1 MLLEA
6 DAMYY
11 WDVAI
16 TGMGIVRA
24 AGAAGYV
31 KYLSE
36 CGHSRPDEYFSEH
49 GHAVVSRR
57 GLGCAGK
64 LSERP

>member
-1 MLLEA
+1 
-6 DAMYY
+6 MYHCG
-11 WDVAI
+11 VAI

-36 CGHSRPDEYFSEH
+36 CGHSRADEYFSEH
-49 GHAVVSRR
+49 GHAVVTLARYWCRR
-57 GLGCAGK
+57 ASWWSG
-64 LSERP
+64 S